1 MFDFLFRKKKQE
13 YEMMYK
19 TKIEKLEN
27 RYKEKLI
34 EKDKLIDKL
43 DSQIRG
49 ERINDSYCCSCS
61 NSYVKNSPCG
71 YKLTYGCL
79 LNVPCKDFQLEKRDE

>member
-1 MFDFLFRKKKQE
+1 MFDFLFKKQKQK
-13 YEMMYK
+13 YEMMYE
-19 TKIEKLEN
+19 TKIEELEN

-43 DSQIRG
+43 NSQIRG
-49 ERINDSYCCSCS
+49 ERVNDGYCCACS
-61 NSYVKNSPCG
+61 NSYVKNTF
-71 YKLTYGCL
+71 YEYTTYGCL